1 VFSAKND
8 RGRYE
13 FTQKTTTKKEQN
25 NEI

>member
-13 FTQKTTTKKEQN
+13 FTQKTATKKEQS